1 VVADLGDGEVLMGHL
16 GVWELG
22 VILTIAVIVF
32 GPSRLPKLGRA
43 IGETLKEFR
52 GVGREIERG
61 QEADE

>member
-1 VVADLGDGEVLMGHL
+1 MGHL